1 MVYYLAHYAFIL
13 ILYYKKRSSFSDLD
27 RTAHALREEFVGYFS
42 FSRIASAEDSP
53 FQKQTFWKI
62 LHHRVD
68 EIYFCELSFEQ

>member
-1 MVYYLAHYAFIL
+1 ML
-13 ILYYKKRSSFSDLD
+13 ILTEKLWRLCEIVNSQSSSSDLD
-27 RTAHALREEFVGYFS
+27 RTARALREEFAGYFS